1 MNLFYNI
8 LLIRF
13 SDFGR
18 SVANILNKYKLQ
30 SYNFYEYCYFQALKN
45 IYINI
50 KRKYSTNPF
59 TSTIEPTMNN
69 AILKVYLFFLVQ
81 YFNDYIS
88 RYKDMLEKKN
98 KEKAIQISYNNISS
112 ISIRQLNN
120 RGSTIQENYEPY
132 KLCII
137 FLWTFL

>member
-1 MNLFYNI
+1 
-8 LLIRF
+8 
-13 SDFGR
+13 
-18 SVANILNKYKLQ
+18 
-30 SYNFYEYCYFQALKN
+30 
-45 IYINI
+45 
-50 KRKYSTNPF
+50 
-59 TSTIEPTMNN
+59 MNN

-137 FLWTFL
+137 FL